1 MNAHQTFGNT
11 IRQLRIRRNEPLR
24 IVAAALEIDSTLLS
38 KIEHGE
44 RFPTSAQL
52 PKFATY
58 FNLPVD
64 DLTALVIADKILWKY
79 GRQVITLQAVTIVK
93 ERIEQTYE

>member
-1 MNAHQTFGNT
+1 MNVYKAFGDT
-11 IRQLRIRRNEPLR
+11 IRHLRTQRNEPLR
-24 IVAAALEIDSTLLS
+24 IVAAALDIDSTLLS
-38 KIEHGE
+38 KMEHGE
-44 RFPTSAQL
+44 RFPTRLQL

-58 FNLPVD
+58 FNLAVD

-79 GRQVITLQAVTIVK
+79 GQQAVTLQAVNIVK

>member
-1 MNAHQTFGNT
+1 MTVHKTFGDT
-11 IRQLRIRRNEPLR
+11 IRQLRIQRNELLR
-24 IVAAALEIDSTLLS
+24 IVAAALDIDSTLLS

-44 RFPTSAQL
+44 RFPTQLQL
-52 PKFATY
+52 PKFAAY
-58 FNLPVD
+58 FNLAVD

-79 GRQVITLQAVTIVK
+79 GRQAATLQAVNIVK